1 MKSFITLGS
10 GATAMQR
17 MMRPDLHSSNGS
29 KPCDHCRVDRESGYL
44 HIQGHKAHCNS
55 FVWSFLDALYSR
67 INTMCSCRVD
77 SNETSSKNDRQPYSK
92 PCYWCRV
99 DIDMYTYIVHT

>member
-44 HIQGHKAHCNS
+44 HIQDHQVHCIKEFCLVISGCIILQNKHQ
-55 FVWSFLDALYSR
+55 VQL
-67 INTMCSCRVD
+67 SCRL
-77 SNETSSKNDRQPYSK
+77 R
-92 PCYWCRV
+92 
-99 DIDMYTYIVHT
+99 